1 MMASPVYHHVNAI
14 EMDSYINDPTD
25 DVVVSDDIDNFLEE
39 TASKTSAPRTTP
51 KATSAPNTTPV
62 LVPIAVPKL
71 IETAYDIY
79 RSYQDLKRSPINPSS
94 VRTPYFL
101 NTTEWLRCDFDG
113 SYVTAHMSGAGS
125 ISKTH
130 IPTGLQF
137 DYINVKKGVNSTYS
151 VDFSVNKR
159 ERIVMTIQGIPINTF
174 EISVSSRLED
184 IQGQWYLIGTTKNQ
198 YERVFNYRACTVMT
212 IFRHGLAKSSQF
224 YVKLSRN
231 LGNTT
236 YSIVDYPI
244 TLKGKDAFTMS
255 SIGGLMGVNV
265 MKSHQYQ
272 TYKYRI
278 VYFHSGRRSTYFL
291 HISSTDNSEHYV
303 YTDDASVIRRR
314 ERRLVERV
322 FERYFKQ
329 IGLTKS
335 LSVLSIDLRCYSD

>member
-1 MMASPVYHHVNAI
+1 
-14 EMDSYINDPTD
+14 
-25 DVVVSDDIDNFLEE
+25 
-39 TASKTSAPRTTP
+39 
-51 KATSAPNTTPV
+51 
-62 LVPIAVPKL
+62 L

-79 RSYQDLKRSPINPSS
+79 RGYHDLKSASINPTS

-125 ISKTH
+125 ISNTH
-130 IPTGLQF
+130 IPRGIQF

-174 EISVSSRLED
+174 EISVSSRSED
-184 IQGQWYLIGTTKNQ
+184 IQGQWYLIGTTKNL

-244 TLKGKDAFTMS
+244 TLKGKDTFTMS
-255 SIGGLMGVNV
+255 SIGGLTGVHA
-265 MKSHQYQ
+265 MEGHLYQ

-278 VYFHSGRRSTYFL
+278 VYFHSGRHSTYFL
-291 HISSTDNSEHYV
+291 HISSADNAEHYV
-303 YTDDASVIRRR
+303 YTDDAAVISRR

-322 FERYFKQ
+322 FERYFQQ

-335 LSVLSIDLRCYSD
+335 LSVISIDLRCYTD